1 MSRLSHGC
9 NTDVCNAG
17 RHVVTIDG
25 IDYMRS
31 QLEAG
36 VAYLVLPNVLA
47 EAVIGRVSEM
57 ERDNKMLRSE
67 IDVMQ
72 RLRHAQLSSRDAL

>member
-1 MSRLSHGC
+1 M
-9 NTDVCNAG
+9 
-17 RHVVTIDG
+17 TIDG

-47 EAVIGRVSEM
+47 EAVIRRVSEL